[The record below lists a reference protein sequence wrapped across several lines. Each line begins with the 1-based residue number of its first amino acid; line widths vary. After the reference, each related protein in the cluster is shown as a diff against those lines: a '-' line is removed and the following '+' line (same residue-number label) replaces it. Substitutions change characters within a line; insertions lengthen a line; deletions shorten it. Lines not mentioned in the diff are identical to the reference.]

1 MHLDHERV
9 RDLFANIM
17 VERDPEELVRLTARL
32 DATLTLHLEVEE
44 SVLYPTLLEAVESY
58 EERTLIFGAQED
70 HKLII
75 TALASIVAAPPQ
87 DERFHGRVHALHK
100 LWNHHVDEE
109 EMALFQLARRNM
121 HLNEVSSLTDRMK
134 KRREELESKMPA
146 AL

>member
-1 MHLDHERV
+1 
-9 RDLFANIM
+9 M
-17 VERDPEELVRLTARL
+17 VERDPDELVRLSARL

-44 SVLYPTLLEAVESY
+44 SVLYPTLLDAVEGY
-58 EERTLIFGAQED
+58 NERTLIFGAQED
-70 HKLII
+70 HRLIV

-109 EMALFQLARRNM
+109 EMSLFQLARRSM
-121 HLNEVSSLTDRMK
+121 DLHEVSELTDRMK
-134 KRREELESKMPA
+134 KRRAELEAKLPA